1 MVSSTEPPSAKVFL
15 EDELEGENLDSVS
28 ARAHKVER
36 LLGLSSQLS
45 AQQQLA
51 WLDHRSPS
59 VKSERAVKTK
69 ALQVLGATVQDLRV
83 EKALLVLGEA
93 PGREIP
99 GGKLT
104 RVKSEWLTGA
114 SSASEGPQWATPP
127 PPPTR
132 WSVFLLAFLPWGVL
146 APLNVI
152 KLQLNKVSPGA
163 HLWVPSE
170 TEQCQAACG
179 VARMWATLFWSLQFS
194 GALSCVYLHYRRE
207 LGLAIFGTANKI
219 VVGAVLLKAYLDGV
233 IFWPIGLVG
242 ALSEWALALAF
253 IRELRR

>member
-1 MVSSTEPPSAKVFL
+1 MASSRSLRAFMVSSTEPPSAKVFL

-28 ARAHKVER
+28 ARANKVER

-104 RVKSEWLTGA
+104 RVKSETERISVSLVSEDGQCKDA
-114 SSASEGPQWATPP
+114 NVFAKDIVSSTVC
-127 PPPTR
+127 R
-132 WSVFLLAFLPWGVL
+132 LLG
-146 APLNVI
+146 I
-152 KLQLNKVSPGA
+152 
-163 HLWVPSE
+163 
-170 TEQCQAACG
+170 AACG
-179 VARMWATLFWSLQFS
+179 RICFGNEPLFAPHEHSFSDYGIEDGGRLVSDSLS
-194 GALSCVYLHYRRE
+194 VY
-207 LGLAIFGTANKI
+207 
-219 VVGAVLLKAYLDGV
+219 
-233 IFWPIGLVG
+233 
-242 ALSEWALALAF
+242 
-253 IRELRR
+253 